1 MTHMVIRCETSKKDK
16 NALTLSTMLRSPFLF
31 ICCVFFLAVLPVMQL
46 VASAARGAISPVL
59 LLYVIA
65 LAAMLFVIIKQDGAD
80 FAGVTEYTFSDN
92 NFTVK
97 NEQGTCTTEYSAI
110 YAVRENKKYFYL
122 MPSKYAAYILPK
134 EYLTADEGSRLRDI
148 FSSKLKGRKSD
159 DCFQGKSADDI
170 ISFGEAES
178 EVSFN
183 ISDKFPSEAA
193 RATLLNIPTAVKI
206 FYTFMLTVL
215 ILWRLS
221 IVFAIAVSLLCLGIA
236 LISNLR
242 KTAADIKSRITDS
255 TATYRFFDSGYE
267 CIIGENASEVLYSDI
282 KDIKKQGSAAIITRK
297 SGRKIILP
305 ATDEIYSRIKK
316 TEG

>member
-1 MTHMVIRCETSKKDK
+1 MVIRCETSKKDK

-31 ICCVFFLAVLPVMQL
+31 ICCVFLIFFLAVLPVMQL
-46 VASAARGAISPVL
+46 VAFAARGAISPVL

-65 LAAMLFVIIKQDGAD
+65 LAAMLFVTIKQDGAD

-97 NEQGTCTTEYSAI
+97 NEQGTCTMEYSAI

-159 DCFQGKSADDI
+159 DCFQGKSADGI
-170 ISFGEAES
+170 ITFGKAES

-215 ILWRLS
+215 ILWKLS

-236 LISNLR
+236 LISNLC
-242 KTAADIKSRITDS
+242 KTAADIKT
-255 TATYRFFDSGYE
+255 G
-267 CIIGENASEVLYSDI
+267 
-282 KDIKKQGSAAIITRK
+282 
-297 SGRKIILP
+297 
-305 ATDEIYSRIKK
+305 
-316 TEG
+316 

>member
-170 ISFGEAES
+170 ISFG
-178 EVSFN
+178 
-183 ISDKFPSEAA
+183 
-193 RATLLNIPTAVKI
+193 
-206 FYTFMLTVL
+206 
-215 ILWRLS
+215 
-221 IVFAIAVSLLCLGIA
+221 
-236 LISNLR
+236 
-242 KTAADIKSRITDS
+242 KT
-255 TATYRFFDSGYE
+255 
-267 CIIGENASEVLYSDI
+267 
-282 KDIKKQGSAAIITRK
+282 
-297 SGRKIILP
+297 
-305 ATDEIYSRIKK
+305 
-316 TEG
+316 